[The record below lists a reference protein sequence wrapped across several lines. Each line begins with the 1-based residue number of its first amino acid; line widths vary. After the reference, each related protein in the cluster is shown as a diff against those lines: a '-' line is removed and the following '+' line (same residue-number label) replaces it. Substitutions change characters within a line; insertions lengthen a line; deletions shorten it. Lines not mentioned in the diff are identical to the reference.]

1 MKKRHVLCSLMAATL
16 LSAAMTPAVAAL
28 NWKDGA
34 LANYY
39 FTYTGNN
46 GGIASVNASDTNGTF
61 NGEVKEG
68 QTITTKTGTI
78 AWRDS
83 YTNVTTFNVDVKPGY
98 KLSELKGNVGDAKF
112 EAVDEDTYIFHF
124 TDKGAETILDKVS
137 FNLITEK
144 IPYTVNFYADGK
156 LVNNT
161 KIAVN
166 DPLDFSVTPE
176 KEGYDFAGW
185 YVNGKKLGENATL
198 TEDMIAAA
206 NEDNEIKVDAEFTV
220 NAYDVTINVYDDNT
234 TGKPVS
240 TLDTKLDYG
249 TVIDEA
255 WLKANNYSDY
265 RFVGNKG
272 ITVGT
277 EGNVVNLVKY
287 TDVEE
292 DNGSYEYGFL
302 YNSKDDGI
310 LSVEYSIDG
319 GNWTEIDVNEG
330 VKFTTSGWLHESK
343 NITFRVKVDEGKKL
357 VLDVSAGENNVAQDG
372 EYYTFSFTRT
382 AYQGLPGTSNIP
394 NVSFNL
400 STEDVEPAVEALAVE
415 TVEAAVLV
423 PAEEVTETVEAE
435 VIVPAEPA
443 AEETVEETET
453 VEAEVIVPAETVA
466 EETVE
471 EVVAE

>member
-68 QTITTKTGTI
+68 KTITTKTGTI
-78 AWRDS
+78 VWRDS

-112 EAVDEDTYIFHF
+112 EAVDEDTYTFHF

-137 FNLITEK
+137 FNLETEK
-144 IPYTVNFYADGK
+144 IEYT
-156 LVNNT
+156 LVDAEGNHVGDA
-161 KIAVN
+161 KIEEAIN
-166 DPLDFSVTPE
+166 IKDENPT
-176 KEGYDFAGW
+176 KEGHTFAGW
-185 YVNGKKLGENATL
+185 KIVGTDTTINDGAQL
-198 TEDMIAAA
+198 TEEMIAAA
-206 NEDNEIKVDAEFTV
+206 NDNNEIKVDAEFTV

-240 TLDTKLDYG
+240 TLDTKVDYG
-249 TVIDEA
+249 TVIDEE
-255 WLKANNYSDY
+255 WLKAKGYLTEEY
-265 RFVGNKG
+265 CLVGGKG

-400 STEDVEPAVEALAVE
+400 STEDVEPAAEALAVE
-415 TVEAAVLV
+415 TVEAAILV

-435 VIVPAEPA
+435 VILPAEP
-443 AEETVEETET
+443 
-453 VEAEVIVPAETVA
+453 VA
-466 EETVE
+466 ETVE